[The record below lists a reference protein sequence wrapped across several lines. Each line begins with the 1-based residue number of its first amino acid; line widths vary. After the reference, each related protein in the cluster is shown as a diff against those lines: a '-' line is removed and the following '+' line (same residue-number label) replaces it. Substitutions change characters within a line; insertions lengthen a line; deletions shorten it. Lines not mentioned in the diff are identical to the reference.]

1 MMTSVDLKCKQG
13 DKWIAKSAWISLL
26 SSAILSI
33 IHPGLYVSARSAI
46 EIIGGMEAFEEVTMK
61 WPSVFNGVQ
70 AIANRVTPKHRDANS
85 LQEWYD
91 ILITMGSYHNS
102 SMKLYNI
109 GVELAYPAGM
119 VIGVGGKVIEHGVEA
134 FDGERVCLAYF
145 MRENV
150 FQRTGVKNEGWCSL
164 DKIKELY

>member
-13 DKWIAKSAWISLL
+13 EQWVTESAWISLL

-33 IHPGLYVSARSAI
+33 IHPGLYASARSAMRV
-46 EIIGGMEAFEEVTMK
+46 IGTMEAFKEIAVK
-61 WPSVFNGVQ
+61 WPSVFHGVQ
-70 AIANRVTPKHRDANS
+70 AIANRVTPRHRDSNS

-91 ILITMGSYHNS
+91 ILITMGTYGNS
-102 SMKLYNI
+102 TMKLYNI
-109 GVELAYPAGM
+109 GVELWYPAGT

-134 FDGERVCLAYF
+134 FNGERVCLAYF

-150 FQRTGVKNEGWCSL
+150 FQRTGVKNEGWCTL